1 MISKSTQCNEFD
13 RVDDSAYSSSVPL
26 SQDNK
31 IIDELKFNLK
41 IKENLINSINDSLV
55 LKEAEIAR
63 LKTRIGLIERKSLIN
78 EMNETDSKW

>member
-13 RVDDSAYSSSVPL
+13 RPDDSVDSSSVPL
-26 SQDNK
+26 TQDKK

-78 EMNETDSKW
+78 EMNETESKG

>member
-1 MISKSTQCNEFD
+1 MVSKSTQCDEFN
-13 RVDDSAYSSSVPL
+13 RGDDSADSSSVLLP
-26 SQDNK
+26 QDNK

-41 IKENLINSINDSLV
+41 IKENLINSVNDSLV

-78 EMNETDSKW
+78 EMNETESEW